1 MWLIVGLG
9 NPGTTYAHTRH
20 NIGFDAIDLLAN
32 RHGLEV
38 RGKRAQSLVGEGQ
51 IAGQRVVL
59 VKPQTYMNLSGQAV
73 SALRN
78 WYKIDPAHDLL
89 VIYDDMDLPFGRLRF
104 RERGSAGT
112 HNGMRSIVAQLGSS
126 EFPRLRVGI
135 DQAPGH
141 QDAASYVLSRFSK
154 EETAELSDLLGRVAD
169 AVELVVREGLTT
181 AMNRYNSTS
190 GRTS

>member
-20 NIGFDAIDLLAN
+20 NIGFDAIDLLAH
-32 RHGLEV
+32 RHGLEI
-38 RGKRAQSLVGEGQ
+38 RGKRAQSLIGEGQ
-51 IAGQRVVL
+51 IAGQRVAL

-73 SALRN
+73 SALRS
-78 WYKIDPAHDLL
+78 WYKIDLARDLL

-112 HNGMRSIVAQLGSS
+112 HNGMRSIIAQLGSS

-154 EETAELSDLLGRVAD
+154 EEAAELPDLLGRVAD
-169 AVELVVREGLTT
+169 AVELVVREGLTV
-181 AMNRYNSTS
+181 AMNRYNSVS